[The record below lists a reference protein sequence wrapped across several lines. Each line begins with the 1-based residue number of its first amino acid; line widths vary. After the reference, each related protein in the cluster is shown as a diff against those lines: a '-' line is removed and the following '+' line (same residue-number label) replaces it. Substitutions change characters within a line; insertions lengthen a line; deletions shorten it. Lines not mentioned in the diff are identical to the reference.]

1 MEKVLPKDVY
11 EVTRNADTE
20 RPLQVNTGIRMKR
33 NLLLRCLRQSIS
45 GELLVAAKL
54 FEQDNKDSVIYKR

>member
-33 NLLLRCLRQSIS
+33 NLLLRLRQSIIS
-45 GELLVAAKL
+45 
-54 FEQDNKDSVIYKR
+54 FWS